1 MNSQERIVFSQ
12 EAFNAR
18 ELFYQQV
25 PLMQPYTY
33 EGAMQN
39 VFTRENLAM
48 MNLINGKRILRQ

>member
-1 MNSQERIVFSQ
+1 MQG
-12 EAFNAR
+12 A
-18 ELFYQQV
+18 FYQQV

-48 MNLINGKRILRQ
+48 MNLINLESVS